1 MLVFHSAYLSAVGT
15 AGASGTSGASGAAST
30 YCCTPELHARGA
42 AGCEHV
48 GSIVVD
54 PSRLGADVFRHDLR
68 FAANQSVAA
77 VRTKV
82 AVARSGVHYLLLA
95 SCDLQTD
102 RVLISGQTTWL
113 NPYGYLPGELY
124 PSLPDLALTLTL
136 TLTLTLS
143 LALTLTLTRRALAA
157 ARPLDGGGGGHRG
170 RPRGAR
176 AHGERPVPEPK
187 P

>member
-1 MLVFHSAYLSAVGT
+1 M
-15 AGASGTSGASGAAST
+15 
-30 YCCTPELHARGA
+30 
-42 AGCEHV
+42 

-54 PSRLGADVFRHDLR
+54 PSRLGSDVFRHDLR
-68 FAANQSVAA
+68 FAANQSMAA

-113 NPYGYLPGELY
+113 NPYGYLPGALY

-136 TLTLTLS
+136 TLTL
-143 LALTLTLTRRALAA
+143 ALT
-157 ARPLDGGGGGHRG
+157 P
-170 RPRGAR
+170 
-176 AHGERPVPEPK
+176 
-187 P
+187 